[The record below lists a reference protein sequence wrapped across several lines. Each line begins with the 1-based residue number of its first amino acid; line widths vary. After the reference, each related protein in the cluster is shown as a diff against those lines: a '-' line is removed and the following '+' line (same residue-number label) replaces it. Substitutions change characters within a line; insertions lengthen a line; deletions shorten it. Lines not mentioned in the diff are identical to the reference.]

1 MAFAQ
6 VPCVVVLL
14 FCGRELAKQYNFKK
28 CEVLFGI
35 WKMLWEI
42 WPLILE
48 FFRMRII
55 FSLLLLL
62 SVGFNVS
69 ARQKVFDFNTRC
81 EQAYDAIMQ
90 LRLNTGRAL
99 LEAEKKEHPDNL
111 APYFLDNYADFFP
124 LFFNED
130 PAEYSKKRSLR
141 SFRLNKMA
149 EGSPDSPYYLYT
161 QAAIKFQW
169 ALIKIKFD
177 EKWDATW
184 EIRKAYMMLKE
195 NQQRFPGF
203 VPNNL
208 LLGAMQTVFGTIP
221 EGYKWITNILGLKGS
236 MKDGMANVNKFIESN
251 APEAKLF
258 REESYYYYCYLML
271 FIVNKPEE
279 TWEFLQRK
287 QLDTKNNYLF
297 ALMVANL
304 SLNNQKAATGIK
316 VLQERNDTA
325 EYADIQYYNYV
336 MGLLKLTRLDQDAH
350 IYLERFVNN
359 FKGKFYVKECL
370 QRLSWYYY
378 LEGNQAA
385 ADKYRALILTKGG
398 LETDAD
404 KQALKEAK
412 TGKWP
417 NPFLLRVRLLSD
429 GGYFTKALALLL
441 TKKAAEF
448 PAMEDKLEYAYRLGR
463 IYDESGQDDQAI
475 AMYEVTIK
483 VGSNRQ
489 EYYAAR
495 ASLQMGYIYEKRN
508 DKAKAIECYQRCLNM
523 KGHDYKNS
531 LDQRAKA
538 GMQRVNGT

>member
-1 MAFAQ
+1 
-6 VPCVVVLL
+6 
-14 FCGRELAKQYNFKK
+14 
-28 CEVLFGI
+28 
-35 WKMLWEI
+35 
-42 WPLILE
+42 
-48 FFRMRII
+48 MRII

-62 SVGFNVS
+62 SVGLNVS

-90 LRLNTGRAL
+90 LRLTTGRAL

-130 PAEYSKKRSLR
+130 PAEYSRKRSLR

-149 EGSPDSPYYLYT
+149 EGSEDSPYYLYT

-184 EIRKAYMMLKE
+184 EVRKAYIMLKE
-195 NQQRFPGF
+195 NQERFPDF

-236 MKDGMANVNKFIESN
+236 IKAGMANVNKFIDSN
-251 APEAKLF
+251 APEAKMF

-271 FIVNKPEE
+271 FIVNKPED

-304 SLNNQKAATGIK
+304 ALNNQKAAIGLK

-336 MGLLKLTRLDQDAH
+336 MGLLKLTRLDADAH
-350 IYLERFVNN
+350 IYLERFINN

-378 LEGNQAA
+378 LEGDQAS
-385 ADKYRALILTKGG
+385 ADKYRAMILTKGG

-412 TGKWP
+412 AGKWP

-429 GGYFTKALALLL
+429 GGYFPKALSMLQ
-441 TKKAAEF
+441 TKHAADF
-448 PAMEDKLEYAYRLGR
+448 AAMEDKLEYAYRLGR

-475 AMYEVTIK
+475 AMYEVTVK
-483 VGSNRQ
+483 VGTNRP

-508 DKAKAIECYQRCLNM
+508 EKAKALECYQRCLSM

-538 GMQRVNGT
+538 GIQRVNGT

>member
-1 MAFAQ
+1 MRDLAF
-6 VPCVVVLL
+6 
-14 FCGRELAKQYNFKK
+14 NS
-28 CEVLFGI
+28 GI
-35 WKMLWEI
+35 F
-42 WPLILE
+42 P
-48 FFRMRII
+48 RMRII

-184 EIRKAYMMLKE
+184 EIRKAYILLKE

-236 MKDGMANVNKFIESN
+236 MKEGMANVNKFIESN
-251 APEAKLF
+251 APEAKMF

-325 EYADIQYYNYV
+325 EYADMQYYNYV
-336 MGLLKLTRLDQDAH
+336 MGLLKLTRLDPDAH
-350 IYLERFVNN
+350 IYLERFISN

-378 LEGNQAA
+378 LEGNQAT
-385 ADKYRALILTKGG
+385 ADKYRAMILTKGG
-398 LETDAD
+398 VETDAD

-429 GGYFTKALALLL
+429 GGYFNKALALLL

-475 AMYEVTIK
+475 AMYEVTVK
-483 VGSNRQ
+483 VGSNRP

-508 DKAKAIECYQRCLNM
+508 EKAKAIECYQRCLNM